1 MDKRQSLMASKI
13 AQPINYYYLI
23 YTPNLTHVL
32 TNVSWVSVK
41 LGRLGPEVPNQ
52 ALSI

>member
-13 AQPINYYYLI
+13 AQPINYYYLS

-32 TNVSWVSVK
+32 TNVRKKCK
-41 LGRLGPEVPNQ
+41 LGFCETR
-52 ALSI
+52 